1 MKCTQMSSV
10 SDGDCGKIQ
19 NQYEVENKAAIFP
32 KLQLTGKNTECTVA
46 FNGDFNTTG
55 IWY

>member
-1 MKCTQMSSV
+1 MSSD
-10 SDGDCGKIQ
+10 SDEDCGKIQ
-19 NQYEVENKAAIFP
+19 NQYEDENKAGIFP